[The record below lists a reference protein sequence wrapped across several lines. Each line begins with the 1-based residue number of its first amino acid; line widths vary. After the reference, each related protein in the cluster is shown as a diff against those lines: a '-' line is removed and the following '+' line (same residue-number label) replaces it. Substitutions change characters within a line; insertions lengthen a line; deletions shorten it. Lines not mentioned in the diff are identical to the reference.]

1 MTRHEATGVI
11 QAFAGQRPRWGA
23 NVYIAPTAVL
33 LGDVE
38 IGDGASIWFGAVL
51 RGDLAPIRIGSGTAV
66 QDSCVVHAAFDVP
79 TVVGANVVIGHAAL
93 LEGCSVED
101 GAVVGM
107 GSIVL
112 QGARVGAG
120 SMVAAGSV
128 VPENRHIAAGMLAA
142 GVPAT
147 EKKAIAGASK
157 EWIES
162 AAAEYHALRDRYLS
176 GA

>member
-1 MTRHEATGVI
+1 MTHREAAGVV
-11 QAFAGQRPRWGA
+11 QAFAGKRPRWGA
-23 NVYIAPTAVL
+23 GVYIAPTAVL

-51 RGDLAPIRIGSGTAV
+51 RGDLAPIRIGSGSAV
-66 QDSCVVHAAFDVP
+66 QDTCVIHAAFDVP
-79 TVVGANVVIGHAAL
+79 TVVGADVVIGHGAM
-93 LEGCSVED
+93 LEGCVIED

-112 QGARVGAG
+112 QGARVGSG

-128 VPENRHIAAGMLAA
+128 VPENRDIPSGVLAA
-142 GVPAT
+142 GVPT
-147 EKKAIAGASK
+147 TVKKRIAGASK

-162 AAAEYHALRDRYLS
+162 AAAEYHALRDRYLH